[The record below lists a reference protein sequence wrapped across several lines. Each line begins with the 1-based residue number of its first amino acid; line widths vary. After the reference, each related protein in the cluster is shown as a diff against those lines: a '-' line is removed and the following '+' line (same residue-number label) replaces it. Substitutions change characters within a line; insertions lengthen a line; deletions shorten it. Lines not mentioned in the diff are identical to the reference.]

1 MAAAD
6 NGERR
11 RAGDAGLLL
20 RYDRRRMKKRA
31 SRSRQPRG
39 IQSIDIG
46 FSVLDCLAS
55 ASQPLPLRDIAKA
68 TGMTPS
74 KVRFY
79 LVSFL
84 NLRVVSQDP
93 GDGRYNLGPG
103 AIKLGLAALE
113 QFDVITAS
121 RRELFE
127 LAEKLGFTAFLA
139 VWGNHGPTIVF
150 RVDGRNKTV
159 LEVRVGSVMPLLRSA
174 LGRTFLAYLP
184 RSTTASLLRAEM
196 SDRTPGGRQPK
207 LTRRHV
213 EELIARTRA
222 HGMAVASGTV
232 LADFTAI
239 AAPVLDHAGF
249 PVAAISVIGAI
260 GLFDD
265 SYKGKPARMLKEAT
279 SKLSAQVGW
288 TGAAP

>member
-1 MAAAD
+1 
-6 NGERR
+6 
-11 RAGDAGLLL
+11 
-20 RYDRRRMKKRA
+20 MKKR
-31 SRSRQPRG
+31 RSKSPGPRG

-46 FSVLDCLAS
+46 FRVLDCLAS
-55 ASQPLPLRDIAKA
+55 ASNPIPLRDIAEA
-68 TGMTPS
+68 TGMTSS

-84 NLRVVSQDP
+84 KLGVVSQDP
-93 GDGRYNLGPG
+93 SSGHYNLGPA

-113 QFDVITAS
+113 QFDVINAS
-121 RRELFE
+121 RRQLFE

-150 RVDGRNKTV
+150 RVDGRNRTV

-184 RSTTASLLRAEM
+184 RSTTEGLLRAEM
-196 SDRTPGGRQPK
+196 NDRPSGGRQPK
-207 LTRRHV
+207 FTEAQV
-213 EELIARTRA
+213 ESLIAKTRTN
-222 HGMAVASGTV
+222 GMAVASGTV

-249 PVAAISVIGAI
+249 PVAAISVIGTI

-265 SYKGKPARMLKEAT
+265 SYNGTPARMLKEAT
-279 SKLSAQVGW
+279 FKLSTQIGW
-288 TGAAP
+288 TGGATVEARRPRT